1 MRTNNYETY
10 QTVNLNSAMAMC
22 FSRAKM
28 QMCVSFSFFLPSFHL
43 KLGSLLNSVVSR
55 CPSDG
60 DKENERGLDIISIA
74 MSLLSMPLVRR
85 SHSAGSSHCTT
96 FSTCKWQ
103 CHQMLSFHQSSR
115 GGHEYTKG
123 KAEAGC
129 LPLLYLAQLYRLS
142 FLLWASTFCFHPKGY
157 SPAKPPGS
165 IKVGHAYWTSQVD
178 CKCKLNVDTKCH
190 PFFFFYIISAGGQRQ
205 QGSTLQP
212 LFIHVHKSPSPY
224 PNLTPDS
231 SAAVP
236 PKPQALPSS
245 LSLSLLQPVCP
256 LLYPSC
262 QIILVN

>member
-1 MRTNNYETY
+1 
-10 QTVNLNSAMAMC
+10 MC
-22 FSRAKM
+22 FSHANM
-28 QMCVSFSFFLPSFHL
+28 QMYVSFSFFCLSFHF

-55 CPSDG
+55 CPPDG

-129 LPLLYLAQLYRLS
+129 LPQLYLAQLYRLS
-142 FLLWASTFCFHPKGY
+142 FLLWASSFCFPPKGY

-190 PFFFFYIISAGGQRQ
+190 LFFPSLVLGGKDSRGQLFSPFS
-205 QGSTLQP
+205 SMCTSLP
-212 LFIHVHKSPSPY
+212 LPTQTETQTPQLPPTHPSSVS
-224 PNLTPDS
+224 L
-231 SAAVP
+231 SAAACVP
-236 PKPQALPSS
+236 
-245 LSLSLLQPVCP
+245 LSLPQLSDHTSELAF
-256 LLYPSC
+256 
-262 QIILVN
+262 